1 MKLWIVSD
9 IHLEFG
15 EPFLQ
20 TPPNGV
26 DVIVCAGDVAIKGI
40 VNGLRWLAKGFA
52 QQIPVVVVA
61 GNHDFYSTAIEEG
74 IRDAREY
81 ASHLP
86 NLHFLENDACEIDG
100 VRFVGGTLWT
110 DFRLY
115 GRNPTVAMSF
125 AGSGMNDFKKIK
137 LSKRP
142 FRKFRPL
149 DAYQKHV
156 ETRNFIYAE
165 LRENAGTKTTV
176 VVTHHAPSPHSLGLG
191 FRHDPLSACY
201 ASDMEDLLRE
211 VGPRLWVH
219 GHVHHRNDYL
229 VSDTRI
235 VSNARGYPQEET
247 GFDPNLVV
255 EVTPNP
261 GPRGEIVDAALS
273 ILDRAPDADPD
284 PGDEL

>member
-26 DVIVCAGDVAIKGI
+26 DVMVCAGDVAIKGI
-40 VNGLRWLAKGFA
+40 VNGLRSLAKTFA
-52 QQIPVVVVA
+52 RQIPVVVVA
-61 GNHDFYSTAIEEG
+61 GNHDLYGASLEESV
-74 IRDAREY
+74 RDAREY
-81 ASHLP
+81 ASGLP

-115 GRNPTVAMSF
+115 GRNPTVAMSY
-125 AGSGMNDFKKIK
+125 AQSGMNDFKKIK

-149 DAYQKHV
+149 DAYHKHI
-156 ETRNFIYAE
+156 ETRNFIETE
-165 LRENAGTKTTV
+165 LREHAGKNTTV
-176 VVTHHAPSPHSLGLG
+176 VVTHHAPSPRSVGLG

-201 ASDMEDLLRE
+201 ASDMEDLLCE
-211 VGPRLWVH
+211 VGPAVWVH
-219 GHVHHRNDYL
+219 GHLHHRNDYRL
-229 VSDTRI
+229 ANTRV

-255 EVTPNP
+255 EVTTHP
-261 GPRGEIVDAALS
+261 GP
-273 ILDRAPDADPD
+273 
-284 PGDEL
+284 

>member
-20 TPPNGV
+20 TPPDGV
-26 DVIVCAGDVAIKGI
+26 DVMICAGDVAIKGI
-40 VNGLRWLAKGFA
+40 VPGLRWLAKSFA
-52 QQIPVVVVA
+52 RHIPVVVVA
-61 GNHDFYSTAIEEG
+61 GNHDFYSASIEEG

-81 ASHLP
+81 ASGLP
-86 NLHFLENDACEIDG
+86 NVYFLENDACEIGG

-115 GRNPTVAMSF
+115 GRNPTVAMSY
-125 AGSGMNDFKKIK
+125 ALHGMNDFKKIK

-149 DAYQKHV
+149 DAYQKHI
-156 ETRNFIYAE
+156 ETRNFIDAE
-165 LRENAGTKTTV
+165 LREHAVIKTTV
-176 VVTHHAPSPHSLGLG
+176 VVTHHAPSPRSIDLG

-201 ASDMEDLLRE
+201 ASDMEDLLCE
-211 VGPRLWVH
+211 VGPRLWIH
-219 GHVHHRNDYL
+219 GHLHHRNDY
-229 VSDTRI
+229 VVADTRV
-235 VSNARGYPQEET
+235 VSNAMGYPNEET

-261 GPRGEIVDAALS
+261 GPKGEIVDAMLS
-273 ILDRAPDADPD
+273 IPDRAPNANPD